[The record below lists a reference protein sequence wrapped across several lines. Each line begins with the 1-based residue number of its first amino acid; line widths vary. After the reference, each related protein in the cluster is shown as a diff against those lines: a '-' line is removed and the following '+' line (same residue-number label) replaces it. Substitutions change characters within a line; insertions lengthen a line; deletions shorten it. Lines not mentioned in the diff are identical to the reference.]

1 MTCAANISFIAI
13 KKLAENIICP
23 DMYIELKSA
32 KNNISK

>member
-1 MTCAANISFIAI
+1 MTCAIYAV